1 MLGIIG
7 LGQVGTHTR
16 SLFEGRQSL
25 VCYDKLSGSEYP
37 DAGLQQCDF
46 AIICVNTPMNP
57 DGSASLDD
65 VRSAVSALPAE
76 LPIVLR
82 STVPPGTCEALSL
95 EFERE
100 IIFWPEYV
108 GETNFAISTWT
119 ALSNQHPFLIFGGNG
134 TSIQKKWVDL
144 AAEVFGP
151 LVRIHQVSH
160 AEAELIKYMENTYF
174 AMKVAFVNEFRTVV
188 EAFGADWQ
196 HVRQGW
202 LLDPRISRD
211 HSDAFASSR
220 GFDGKCLPKD
230 LSALVV
236 AARLAGVHATL
247 LECVQASNAQST
259 QPTAPAPD

>member
-16 SLFEGRQSL
+16 SLFEGRRSL
-25 VCYDKLSGSEYP
+25 VCYDRLSDSPYP
-37 DAGLQQCDF
+37 ATELQQCRF
-46 AIICVNTPMNP
+46 AIVCVNTPMNQ

-65 VRSAVSALPAE
+65 VRSALSALPAE
-76 LPIVLR
+76 LPVVLR
-82 STVPPGTCEALSL
+82 STVPPGSCEALSH

-108 GETNFAISTWT
+108 GESNFAVSTWT
-119 ALSNQHPFLIFGGNG
+119 ALTDQEPFLIFGGTG
-134 TSIQKKWVDL
+134 SPVQKEWVDL
-144 AAEVFGP
+144 VAEVFGP
-151 LVRIHQVSH
+151 LVRIHQVRH

-174 AMKVAFVNEFRTVV
+174 ALKVAFVNEFRTVV

-202 LLDPRISRD
+202 LLDPRVSRD

-236 AARLAGVHATL
+236 AARQVGVAATL
-247 LECVQASNAQST
+247 LECVQASNAPSS
-259 QPTAPAPD
+259 QPSKPTGI